1 MAFATASIDA
11 NFVKVMDKSYLTS
24 TALICFIQI
33 IKIYMNWFKFSD
45 YDSVN
50 QFLLNN
56 YYFLIILSIF
66 ENLCFAFLLMLQIGF
81 SRAFS
86 LDVLLHEDDIKYI
99 IAWVFMFT
107 IDCYLE
113 IFN

>member
-1 MAFATASIDA
+1 
-11 NFVKVMDKSYLTS
+11 
-24 TALICFIQI
+24 
-33 IKIYMNWFKFSD
+33 MNWKNISD
-45 YDSVN
+45 YDSDN
-50 QFLLNN
+50 QFILNQC
-56 YYFLIILSIF
+56 FRKIMFSIF

-107 IDCYLE
+107 IDFYLE